1 MESESLTLTDS
12 EIQAYITDANVLVN
26 DLLTN
31 SGLSTG
37 LLKAIEKW
45 LTAHM
50 IASTRMR
57 MAAREGAGGASIT
70 YTGTFGEGL
79 KSTPYGQH
87 VIALDTTGAFASLA
101 LKRASITAVKT

>member
-26 DLLTN
+26 ELLPN
-31 SGLSTG
+31 SGLSSG
-37 LLKAIEKW
+37 LLKSIEKW

-70 YTGTFGEGL
+70 YTGVYGEGL

-87 VIALDTTGAFASLA
+87 VVALDTTGAFASLM
-101 LKRASITAVKT
+101 LKRASITAVES